1 MKTAKKM
8 ISFFLVLCMLMT
20 YIPDTMVYAS
30 EENASEENAT
40 RNSST
45 QNSSTQNSSTE
56 NNVSDN
62 NASGESA
69 SERIVSEEIVSE
81 VNVFLENTASGAT
94 FSSGSGTENDPY
106 IIGNADDFK
115 KLAEDVNGGTS
126 YEGYYFKVSDDVTDP
141 IELSSSEGFE
151 PIGKTDYP
159 FEGTFDGNGK
169 TVKLNLDL
177 SSKGEVGLFGNC
189 GSKSVI
195 KNVTTTGSV
204 TGQFIVGGIV
214 GQTVGDIINCHN
226 QAAVTGGDAY
236 VGGIVGHASNTYG
249 SNYLINCSNSGA
261 VSGKNCVGGI
271 IGNMDTT
278 YVINCLNNN
287 TVTGRK
293 YAGGIAGCAQRYKI
307 TNCVNNGA
315 VKKAEGSDYA
325 VGGIAGELSSSVSL
339 ENCYYNSTINTSIYD
354 AGYDNSDNLITTEDC
369 GKSGMDIVSDTV
381 LDKLNIYA
389 RDNTVDGIELLY
401 WKASDGVLSFT
412 SETPTLPYAIT
423 NNSSAYI
430 TVDSCARKDATVSII
445 VSEPSGLAV
454 TGVTVKDADN
464 TEVAVTQTATGYIFT
479 MPESDVT
486 VSAIVEIKLSQT
498 DGVYQITSA
507 DEMKILSDAVNAG
520 YDTKN
525 KSFQLTSDVSLTTD
539 GGFSPIGI
547 FSNKFNGTFD
557 GNGNTVNLDLDL
569 STTGYVG
576 LFGCCDRSSVIK
588 NVTTTGTV
596 EGDYNVGGIAGRS
609 SGKFINCQNQAAVTA
624 TSNCAGGISGNSGKI
639 INCQN
644 QADVEGDSYVGGI
657 AGTDSDVINCLNT
670 GTVTGRMFTGG
681 IIGFAYRLTNCVNNG
696 EVKAKDTLPVGG
708 ITGKFNG
715 TLTNCYYNSTINT
728 DICDA
733 GYESDSTACTTQKY
747 AVSETDI
754 VSDTVLGTL
763 NIYARDNAETY
774 DTSLL
779 YWKAS
784 DDVISLTS
792 EAPQF
797 SYSITNNSEYLT
809 VASTAKNGDSVE
821 ITVGAI
827 PSYMRLVKI
836 TVDDEELAANSEGKY
851 VFTMPGKD
859 VTVDAEMEF
868 ALTKLSNGSYAIS
881 TEKELA
887 IFAKAVNSGE
897 YSNAKAALTADI
909 TAKTAEGFEPIGTYE
924 HPYEGAFYGN
934 GHTLTLQLTEG
945 VAYNG
950 TTATG
955 LFGVVTRADIYDL
968 ILKGS
973 VDGGDK
979 TDSYTGALIG
989 LASNVITDVYN
1000 VYSEVSVS
1008 GSGYVGGIGNTYAR
1022 LWNVVNNGT
1031 VTQKNT
1037 ADDKKAV
1044 GAIMGTGIRD
1054 YTNVYYNSEKNS
1066 GMYDCGY
1073 DAEKNIVASNADS
1086 VKAKTTTELFTDEVM
1101 DAFNLYAKN
1110 KGNLMFWDISAD
1122 TQTVKLVDICPAK
1135 LYEISPANA
1144 MSLKCITVQE
1154 YSRAGNTITVNTKVD
1169 AAYEGIIKSI
1179 TGIKVTDAK
1188 GTVIEVTKTAEDAY
1202 EFVMPEKNVR
1212 IQVLCE
1218 YDITTDSDGVYC
1230 IKNAK
1235 KLMIFSYIAAEQPDA
1250 NAKVTAESINM
1261 SELSEIDF
1269 TSDGLIGQNTAYK
1282 GEFDGNGVPIIW
1294 SGALFGKTDGAVIKN
1309 MNISTEVSCYE
1320 WVTMA
1325 GVVKDAKNTCI
1336 DNCTLVAGFNASRA
1350 AGIVGEAT
1358 DSVITNCSVTA
1369 SGGAECFGGIVGV
1382 ADNTV
1387 VANCVLNESAF
1398 EAYVYGGI
1406 VMESYGDTKIYN
1418 CVNQDS
1424 FTAGDVDCAG
1434 AIVGN
1439 AEMTG
1444 LTLKNNFYY
1453 KENSCYDV
1461 YYDTEKNAN
1470 IHVMT
1475 DENSA
1480 VAEADVQGL
1489 YIPARLNEFIEEN
1502 PDLIEGTTL
1511 HKWSNSYNGE
1521 TDSNAAC
1528 FVDET
1533 HGEIYSIR
1541 QSDIVV
1547 KTQVSGNS
1555 IYGAL
1560 NGAEVSVSGVAE
1572 GAKVTITDED
1582 GNKVSSSL
1590 NGDTYVFTMPACDVT
1605 LSVIMDSG
1613 IQETTKIDGKT
1624 YVVVKSADDFI
1635 KAVTSI
1641 AAGNNI
1647 LNVSIGA
1654 DIKLTAGD
1662 LEKYPAYAETTPA
1675 YNGTFDGAGHTVTFE
1690 GLKTAMLT
1698 TVGEKGVVKNLTVAG
1713 TINGDE
1719 LPGAAFAF
1727 VNKGTIFNCINQ
1739 AEVSGR
1745 QAAGIAL
1752 FNAGMIFN
1760 CINRG
1765 KISATDVSAAITYM
1779 NQGNVFVVANEGV
1792 ITKPSGNGTI
1802 IGSGYVDS
1810 TCVDVSEK
1818 MNKSDLTYFAG
1829 GYNSVLD
1836 RVRKQME
1843 QGVFPATLQALYKEV
1858 LEWSVSESDTG
1869 VKLVFADEAHVPY
1882 YWCTTPEGIQSYQ
1895 AGSTVEVTF
1904 DTSTLKEGF
1913 VIGSVT
1919 VQTEYANEEYYATA
1933 VSGKTDTFSFTM
1945 PRKTCKVVMNA
1956 EAAGIEKD
1964 EDGYYLVGSVEDLI
1978 KVKNTIEYGN
1988 NGIDVKLTADI
1999 EGYDGTP
2006 IGGDYGYDGI
2016 FDGNSHSITLAM
2028 HDDSGDYENYGLFET
2043 LQSNA
2048 VVKNLTIEGSI
2059 AADGSRY
2066 VGAVAGKSYG
2076 TVTDCVNNATVTN
2089 NSGYAGG
2096 IVGSSEGVKNN
2107 PAKLSKCVNNGKVTG
2122 YDAGGIVCDIT
2133 DYSVITDCENTGDVT
2148 ATHDDA
2154 GGIATQ
2160 GKNVEIINCENTGD
2174 VSGAYA
2180 GGVMSYPFGNSVI
2193 NNCMNNGVV
2202 DAYDKAG
2209 GIVGYGTEKMTV
2221 RNCFNNGKVTGEG
2234 DIYAIAY
2241 YDYGKDGIILNS
2253 FYRQTEDVNAGLQS
2267 SNLTQEKDASEA
2279 VTEAEVTS
2287 GYVAYQLRSG
2297 QMEGE
2302 AVFWG
2307 QTLSGENADTYPVL
2321 GGKTVYRN
2329 ETYQGCVNNPG
2340 EPTYSYSNKQE
2351 ETVYAPH
2358 DYIESQDGSY
2368 HECSSC
2374 HEKEQ
2379 HSDVAKYTVNETEH
2393 SISAD
2398 CEVCGNLGTL
2408 TLTAPTGDMIYNGE
2422 AKTASVLGSIKG
2434 IENPDVTYKMAD
2446 GTDLITVEPTDAGA
2460 YAASISLTDKEG
2472 KTNTVS
2478 VTYKIEQATPDVI
2491 ALPTVDER
2499 TYDPSTVL
2507 VNGDLKGGTV
2517 NGIDGKTLPGAWSW
2531 KKTDIVPNADN
2542 EGYVAI
2548 FIPEDTVNYQT
2559 IEKTISVN
2567 VSKAE
2572 VAPNKP
2578 ESTMRV
2584 PYTTKKVSEITT
2596 LPTDW
2601 VWKDTDKTKALEVG
2615 KAVKATAIYNGADKG
2630 NYEIESVEIS
2640 ITLLTC
2646 THTWD
2651 GGKVTKE
2658 ATPIEKGVKTYTCTV
2673 CKATKTEEIP
2683 SLGAPKAGTVAT
2695 SDDGS
2700 ASYEITTSGLTKG
2713 TVTYVAPTNK
2723 NATTVSIP
2731 ATVTIGGI
2739 VYEVTA
2745 IADKAFANNKKMKK
2759 VIIGSNIITI
2769 GNKAFY
2775 KCTSLTKITIPSK
2788 VEKIGKQAFYGCKKL
2803 KSISIKSTKLTSKS
2817 VGSKAFKGI
2826 YAKAVV
2832 KVPKAKKKVY
2842 KTLLQKKG
2850 VSKSAKVK

>member
-1 MKTAKKM
+1 M
-8 ISFFLVLCMLMT
+8 
-20 YIPDTMVYAS
+20 S
-30 EENASEENAT
+30 EPILL
-40 RNSST
+40 SSA
-45 QNSSTQNSSTE
+45 
-56 NNVSDN
+56 D
-62 NASGESA
+62 G
-69 SERIVSEEIVSE
+69 
-81 VNVFLENTASGAT
+81 
-94 FSSGSGTENDPY
+94 FSPIGTESNRF
-106 IIGNADDFK
+106 N
-115 KLAEDVNGGTS
+115 
-126 YEGYYFKVSDDVTDP
+126 
-141 IELSSSEGFE
+141 
-151 PIGKTDYP
+151 
-159 FEGTFDGNGK
+159 GTFDGNDK
-169 TVKLNLDL
+169 TVELNLAL
-177 SSKGEVGLFGNC
+177 SETSYVGLFGC
-189 GSKSVI
+189 CDSKSVI
-195 KNVTTTGSV
+195 KNVMTTGTV
-204 TGQFIVGGIV
+204 VGKNYVGGIA
-214 GQTVGDIINCHN
+214 GETGGIIINCHN
-226 QAAVTGGDAY
+226 QAAVTGSNSY
-236 VGGIVGHASNTYG
+236 VAGIAGYVFG
-249 SNYLINCSNSGA
+249 NYIINCSNSGN
-261 VSGKNCVGGI
+261 VTGRQNVGSIAGEMNALAEI
-271 IGNMDTT
+271 
-278 YVINCLNNN
+278 INCLN
-287 TVTGRK
+287 TGSVTGAK
-293 YAGGIAGCAQRYKI
+293 YTGGIAGYVWSGEI
-307 TNCVNNGA
+307 TNCVNNAALQKTDGA
-315 VKKAEGSDYA
+315 DVA
-325 VGGIAGELSSSVSL
+325 VGGIAGMRHSSNITIT
-339 ENCYYNSTINTSIYD
+339 NCYYNQTENPEICD
-354 AGYDNSDNLITTEDC
+354 AGYDNNNATIATTDC
-369 GKSGMDIVSDTV
+369 AVSGDDIVSETV
-381 LDKLNIYA
+381 LDILNIYA
-389 RDNTVDGIELLY
+389 RDNTVDGIALLY

-412 SETPTLPYAIT
+412 SETSTLPYAIT

-430 TVDSCARKDATVSII
+430 TVDSCARKDATVTII

-464 TEVAVTQTATGYIFT
+464 AEVAVTQTATGYTFT
-479 MPESDVT
+479 MPKSDVT
-486 VSAIVEIKLSQT
+486 VSATAEIKLNQT
-498 DGVYQITSA
+498 DGVYQISSA

-525 KSFQLTSDVSLTTD
+525 KSFQLTSDVSLTTE
-539 GGFSPIGI
+539 GGFSPIGTE
-547 FSNKFNGTFD
+547 SNQFNGTFD
-557 GNGNTVNLDLDL
+557 GNDKTVELDL
-569 STTGYVG
+569 SLSETDDVG
-576 LFGCCDRSSVIK
+576 LFGYCDSKSVIK

-596 EGDYNVGGIAGRS
+596 KGSVDIGGIVGRTAGNVINCRNEAAVTGVNVVGGIVGRTAGNVINCHNRAAVTGNDSVGGIVGNSGNYVINCSNSGKISGSSYVGGVVGGLSYTYAINCLNTGSVEGDSETGGIAGNAPSREITNCVNNGKVSKKTESGKPVGGIAGRLQS
-609 SGKFINCQNQAAVTA
+609 SVT
-624 TSNCAGGISGNSGKI
+624 I
-639 INCQN
+639 
-644 QADVEGDSYVGGI
+644 
-657 AGTDSDVINCLNT
+657 
-670 GTVTGRMFTGG
+670 
-681 IIGFAYRLTNCVNNG
+681 
-696 EVKAKDTLPVGG
+696 
-708 ITGKFNG
+708 
-715 TLTNCYYNSTINT
+715 TNCYYNHTQNA
-728 DICDA
+728 DVYDA
-733 GYESDSTACTTQKY
+733 GYDYDDSSVTITTTNC
-747 AVSETDI
+747 AVSGNDI
-754 VSDTVLGTL
+754 VSDTVLDKL
-763 NIYARDNAETY
+763 NIYADKNKPE
-774 DTSLL
+774 DTALL
-779 YWKAS
+779 YWKAEG
-784 DDVISLTS
+784 DVISFTS
-792 EAPQF
+792 EKPTLP
-797 SYSITNNSEYLT
+797 YTITNASDYLT
-809 VASTAKNGDSVE
+809 VAGSAKDGASVE
-821 ITVGAI
+821 ITVNAI
-827 PSYMRLVKI
+827 PSYMKLVKI
-836 TVDDEELAANSEGKY
+836 TVEGEELAANAEGRY
-851 VFTMPGKD
+851 VFTMPQKD
-859 VTVDAEMEF
+859 VTVDAEMEL
-868 ALTKLSNGSYAIS
+868 ALTKLSNGRYAIS

-897 YSNAKAALTADI
+897 YSSAKAALTADI
-909 TAKTAEGFEPIGTYE
+909 TVKTAEGFEPIGTSE

-989 LASNVITDVYN
+989 VASNVITDVYN

-1031 VTQKNT
+1031 VTQKNA

-1073 DAEKNIVASNADS
+1073 DADKNIVASNADS

-1101 DAFNLYAKN
+1101 DALNLYAKN

-1122 TQTVKLVDICPAK
+1122 TKTVKLVDICPAK
-1135 LYEISPANA
+1135 LYEISPVNDI
-1144 MSLKCITVQE
+1144 SLKCITVPE
-1154 YSRAGNTITVNTKVD
+1154 YSRAGNTITAKTKVD

-1179 TGIKVTDAK
+1179 TGIKVTDVK
-1188 GTVIEVTKTAEDAY
+1188 GTVIEVTKTADDTY
-1202 EFVMPEKNVR
+1202 EFVMPEKNVS
-1212 IQVLCE
+1212 IQLLFE

-1235 KLMIFSYIAAEQPDA
+1235 ELMIFSYIAAEHPDA
-1250 NAKVTAESINM
+1250 NAKVTAKSINL
-1261 SELSEIDF
+1261 SELSGVDF

-1282 GEFDGNGVPIIW
+1282 GEFDGNGVTITW

-1309 MNISTEVSCYE
+1309 MNITTEVSCYD

-1336 DNCTLVAGFNASRA
+1336 DNCTLLAMLDAAHAG
-1350 AGIVGEAT
+1350 GIVGTAT
-1358 DSVITNCSVTA
+1358 DSVITNCSVTVRGDA
-1369 SGGAECFGGIVGV
+1369 YAFGGIVFT

-1387 VANCVLNESAF
+1387 VANCVLNESVFGAF
-1398 EAYVYGGI
+1398 VCGGI
-1406 VMESYGDTKIYN
+1406 VFEAHGDTKIYN

-1424 FTAGDVDCAG
+1424 LTVGNVNCAG

-1461 YYDTEKNAN
+1461 YYDIEKDASINA
-1470 IHVMT
+1470 MT

-1480 VAEADVQGL
+1480 VAEADVQAL

-1511 HKWSNSYNGE
+1511 HKWSNSYNAG

-1582 GNKVSSSL
+1582 GNKVASTL
-1590 NGDTYVFTMPACDVT
+1590 NDGTYVFTMPACDVT
-1605 LSVIMDSG
+1605 LSVTMDSG
-1613 IQETTKIDGKT
+1613 IKETTVIDGKT
-1624 YVVVKSADDFI
+1624 YVVVKTADDFI

-1654 DIKLTAGD
+1654 DITLTAED
-1662 LEKYPAYAETTPA
+1662 LAKYPAYAETTPA
-1675 YNGTFDGAGHTVTFE
+1675 YNGTFDGAGHTVTFD
-1690 GLKTAMLT
+1690 GPAIAMLAT
-1698 TVGEKGVVKNLTVAG
+1698 IGEKGVVKNLTVAG
-1713 TINGDE
+1713 TINGGE
-1719 LPGAAFAF
+1719 LPAAAFAL
-1727 VNKGTIFNCINQ
+1727 VNMGTIFNCINQ
-1739 AEVSGR
+1739 AEVSGQ

-1752 FNAGMIFN
+1752 SNAGMIFN

-1765 KISATDVSAAITYM
+1765 KISATDVSAAITCE
-1779 NQGNVFVVANEGV
+1779 NKGNVYVVANEGT
-1792 ITKPSGNGTI
+1792 ITKPSENGTI
-1802 IGSGYVDS
+1802 IGSGKVDS
-1810 TCVDVSEK
+1810 TCLDMSES
-1818 MNKSDLTYFAG
+1818 MNKSDWIYYAG
-1829 GYNSVLD
+1829 GYNTVLD

-1843 QGVFPATLQALYKEV
+1843 QGVYPATLQALYKEV
-1858 LEWSVSESDTG
+1858 LEWSVSESDTEA
-1869 VKLVFADEAHVPY
+1869 KFIFADEDHMPY
-1882 YWCTTPEGIQSYQ
+1882 YWCTTPDGIQSYQ

-1919 VQTEYANEEYYATA
+1919 VQAEYANEKFNATP
-1933 VSGKTDTFSFTM
+1933 VSGRDNTFSFTM

-1956 EAAGIEKD
+1956 EATGIEKD

-2043 LQSNA
+2043 LKSNA

-2059 AADGSRY
+2059 AADDSRY

-2096 IVGSSEGVKNN
+2096 IVGSSEGDKNS
-2107 PAKLSKCVNNGKVTG
+2107 PAKLSKCVNNGNVTG

-2148 ATHDDA
+2148 ATDDA
-2154 GGIATQ
+2154 GGIAAQ
-2160 GKNVEIINCENTGD
+2160 GQNVEINNCKNTGD

-2180 GGVMSYPFGNSVI
+2180 GGVMSYPCGNSVI

-2202 DAYDKAG
+2202 DAYDSAG

-2221 RNCFNNGKVTGEG
+2221 RNCFNNGKVTGDEEV
-2234 DIYAIAY
+2234 YAIAY

-2253 FYRQTEDVNAGLQS
+2253 FYLQTEDVNAGLES

-2279 VTEAEVTS
+2279 VTEDEVTS

-2302 AVFWG
+2302 TVFWG
-2307 QTLSGENADTYPVL
+2307 QTLTGENADAYPVL

-2329 ETYQGCVNNPG
+2329 ETYQGCAGKPG
-2340 EPTYSYSNKQE
+2340 EPTYTYSNKQE

-2374 HEKEQ
+2374 HDKEQ

-2393 SISAD
+2393 SISAN
-2398 CEVCGNLGTL
+2398 CEVCGNLGTI

-2422 AKTASVLGSIKG
+2422 AKEASVSGSIKG
-2434 IENPDVTYKMAD
+2434 IENPDVSYKTAD
-2446 GTDLITVEPTDAGA
+2446 GTDLITAEPTDAGA
-2460 YAASISLTDKEG
+2460 YTASISLTDKEG
-2472 KTNTVS
+2472 RTNTVS
-2478 VTYKIEQATPDVI
+2478 VNFEIAQATPDVR

-2517 NGIDGKTLPGAWSW
+2517 NGIDGKTLPGAWS
-2531 KKTDIVPNADN
+2531 
-2542 EGYVAI
+2542 
-2548 FIPEDTVNYQT
+2548 
-2559 IEKTISVN
+2559 
-2567 VSKAE
+2567 
-2572 VAPNKP
+2572 
-2578 ESTMRV
+2578 
-2584 PYTTKKVSEITT
+2584 
-2596 LPTDW
+2596 
-2601 VWKDTDKTKALEVG
+2601 
-2615 KAVKATAIYNGADKG
+2615 
-2630 NYEIESVEIS
+2630 
-2640 ITLLTC
+2640 
-2646 THTWD
+2646 
-2651 GGKVTKE
+2651 
-2658 ATPIEKGVKTYTCTV
+2658 
-2673 CKATKTEEIP
+2673 
-2683 SLGAPKAGTVAT
+2683 
-2695 SDDGS
+2695 
-2700 ASYEITTSGLTKG
+2700 
-2713 TVTYVAPTNK
+2713 
-2723 NATTVSIP
+2723 
-2731 ATVTIGGI
+2731 
-2739 VYEVTA
+2739 
-2745 IADKAFANNKKMKK
+2745 
-2759 VIIGSNIITI
+2759 
-2769 GNKAFY
+2769 
-2775 KCTSLTKITIPSK
+2775 
-2788 VEKIGKQAFYGCKKL
+2788 
-2803 KSISIKSTKLTSKS
+2803 
-2817 VGSKAFKGI
+2817 FKRRI
-2826 YAKAVV
+2826 
-2832 KVPKAKKKVY
+2832 
-2842 KTLLQKKG
+2842 LFQL
-2850 VSKSAKVK
+2850 